1 MPSRRSHE
9 QLAEAARLYYVDG
22 LSQDEVA
29 RRLGTSRPNVSR
41 ILQAARDTGVVSFRI
56 QYPLARQHELE
67 DALVATFGM
76 SEAIVLDAG
85 TGASILDRVGDLA
98 ARWLMDELA
107 DGMTVA
113 LSWGSALQALTGQ
126 VVANR
131 AYDVDVV
138 QVGGDLQVDP
148 RMSGHEHVRELAAR
162 IGGRYTYMYA
172 PAFVEGADCAVQL
185 RDSHHIAQ
193 QLKRAA
199 AADIALIGV
208 GGFGTGFSEQLLLS
222 GVLDPRVREGLM
234 AADPAG
240 DVCAR
245 FLDDDGQELDTPLR
259 DQVLAVELEDLRRI
273 PKVVG
278 VLSGRAKGRGL
289 RAAMRG
295 GLLDVVVTD
304 QSAAAAAL
312 RIEREVGRVRTS
324 ASEPVGGD
332 RS

>member
-29 RRLGTSRPNVSR
+29 RRLDTSRSNVSR
-41 ILQAARDTGVVSFRI
+41 ILQAARETGVVTFRI
-56 QYPLARQHELE
+56 EYPLARSQELE
-67 DALVATFGM
+67 DAMVANFGV
-76 SEAIVLDAG
+76 SEAIVLDAS

-98 ARWLMDELA
+98 ARWLIEHLA

-113 LSWGSALQALTGQ
+113 LSWGRALQALTGQ

-138 QVGGDLQVDP
+138 QVGGDLQIDP
-148 RMSGHEHVRELAAR
+148 RLSGNEHVRELAAR
-162 IGGRYTYMYA
+162 IGGRYSHLYA
-172 PAFVEGADCAVQL
+172 PVFVAGADCALRL
-185 RDSHHIAQ
+185 RDNHQISL

-208 GGFGTGFSEQLLLS
+208 GGFLTGFSEQLLQS
-222 GVLDPRVREGLM
+222 GVLDPRVREQLI

-245 FLDDDGQELDTPLR
+245 FLDDDGRELDTPLR
-259 DQVLAVELEDLRRI
+259 DQVLAVELDELRAI
-273 PKVVG
+273 PVVVG
-278 VLSGRAKGRGL
+278 VLSGREKGRAL
-289 RAAMRG
+289 RAALRG

-304 QSAAAAAL
+304 QSAAAVAL
-312 RIEREVGRVRTS
+312 RMERKGPS
-324 ASEPVGGD
+324 
-332 RS
+332 

>member
-9 QLAEAARLYYVDG
+9 QLAEAARLYYIDG

-41 ILQAARDTGVVSFRI
+41 ILQAARDTGVVTFRI
-56 QYPLARQHELE
+56 QYPLARQQELE
-67 DALVATFGM
+67 NALASTFGVA
-76 SEAIVLDAG
+76 EAIVLDAG
-85 TGASILDRVGDLA
+85 SGASILDRVGDLA
-98 ARWLMDELA
+98 ARWLIEHVA
-107 DGMTVA
+107 DGMTIA

-126 VVANR
+126 VVATR

-138 QVGGDLQVDP
+138 QVGGDLQLDP

-185 RDSHHIAQ
+185 RGSHHIAQ

-208 GGFGTGFSEQLLLS
+208 GGFGSGFSEQLLLS
-222 GVLDPRVREGLM
+222 GVLDPAVRAQLT

-245 FLDDDGQELDTPLR
+245 FLDDDGRELDTPLR
-259 DQVLAVELEDLRRI
+259 DQVLAVDLDELKAI
-273 PKVVG
+273 PTVVG
-278 VLSGRAKGRGL
+278 VLAGRQKGRAL

-295 GLLDVVVTD
+295 ELLDVVITD

-312 RIEREVGRVRTS
+312 RMEREERR
-324 ASEPVGGD
+324 
-332 RS
+332 

>member
-41 ILQAARDTGVVSFRI
+41 ILQAARETGVVQFRI
-56 QYPLARQHELE
+56 QYPLARQKPLE
-67 DALVATFGM
+67 EALVSTFGLT
-76 SEAIVLDAG
+76 EAIVLDAG
-85 TGASILDRVGDLA
+85 SDASIPDRVGDLA
-98 ARWLMDELA
+98 ARWLIEQLT

-113 LSWGSALQALTGQ
+113 LSWGRALQALTGQ
-126 VVANR
+126 VVATR
-131 AYDVDVV
+131 AYDVDFV
-138 QVGGDLQVDP
+138 QMGGDLQIDP
-148 RMSGHEHVRELAAR
+148 RLSGHEHVRELAAR
-162 IGGRYTYMYA
+162 VGGRYTHMYA

-185 RDSHHIAQ
+185 RGSHQIAM
-193 QLKRAA
+193 QLKKAM
-199 AADIALIGV
+199 AADMALVGV

-222 GVLDPRVREGLM
+222 GVLDPHVRAQLI

-245 FLDDDGQELDTPLR
+245 FLDDDGRELDTPLR
-259 DQVLAVELEDLRRI
+259 DWVLAIGLDEIRTI
-273 PKVVG
+273 PRVVG
-278 VLSGRAKGRGL
+278 VLSGREKGRAL

-295 GLLDVVVTD
+295 ELLDVVVTD

-312 RIEREVGRVRTS
+312 RMERE
-324 ASEPVGGD
+324 AQP
-332 RS
+332 